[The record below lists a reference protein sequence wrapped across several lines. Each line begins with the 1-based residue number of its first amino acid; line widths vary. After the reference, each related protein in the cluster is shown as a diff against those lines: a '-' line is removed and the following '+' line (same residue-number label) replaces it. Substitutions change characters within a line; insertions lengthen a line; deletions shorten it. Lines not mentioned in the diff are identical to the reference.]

1 MNADVSPHLDPDP
14 VLTCYNSINTIWWL
28 WSCFCCW
35 SCWTAPKWSK
45 KKNIY
50 IYMRSQQKETPQM
63 NNQQWKLNKIQCFYL
78 LRGLMNFLRQQM
90 SYTLIFDLQNCP
102 PIPNLIHQGD
112 SPNLLQKSTSTNRI
126 KFPPPRR
133 SDDVNL
139 TQRLSN
145 HKV

>member
-1 MNADVSPHLDPDP
+1 MLMFLHIWILTLSWHVII
-14 VLTCYNSINTIWWL
+14 VLTLCGDCEVVFVAEVVGLPPSGQ
-28 WSCFCCW
+28 
-35 SCWTAPKWSK
+35 K
-45 KKNIY
+45 KYIY

-102 PIPNLIHQGD
+102 PIPNLINQGD